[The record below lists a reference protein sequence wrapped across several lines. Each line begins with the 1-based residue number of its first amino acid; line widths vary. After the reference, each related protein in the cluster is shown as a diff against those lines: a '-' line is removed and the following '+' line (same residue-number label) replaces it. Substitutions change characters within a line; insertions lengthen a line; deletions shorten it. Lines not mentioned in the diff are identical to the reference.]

1 MFIKKL
7 RLKLTIKRKIE
18 LPHRNNLRSPLQMQ
32 NIHPMKHLSMATS
45 TKLFGMGA
53 EVDSQ
58 LSRTSKIVY
67 FIKLDND
74 LILTVYP
81 KIFTRRLTGFFLK
94 HPIVISPTLILHHIT
109 YTKYLA

>member
-32 NIHPMKHLSMATS
+32 NIHPVKHLSMPTS
-45 TKLFGMGA
+45 KKLFGMGA

-58 LSRTSKIVY
+58 LSHTSKIVY
-67 FIKLDND
+67 FIKLDNE

-81 KIFTRRLTGFFLK
+81 KIFTRRLTVLLEAPYRNFTNVDIASYNLYK
-94 HPIVISPTLILHHIT
+94 ISC
-109 YTKYLA
+109 